1 MSLGIMS
8 LFEIFALVLS
18 LAALFA
24 YINERLFRLP
34 NTIGIMLIGLLMSV
48 VLVIAG
54 QFWPGLDDSA
64 RSLLKQIDFDQ
75 TVLQGMLSF
84 LLFAGALHVNL
95 NDLIDQKWVVGLLA
109 TLGVMISTVLVGL
122 MTWGLSQ
129 LLGLNLSLL
138 HSMVFG
144 ALISPTDPIAV
155 LGILKKLGAPKDLE
169 TMITGESLFNDG
181 VGVVV
186 FLVLAGIAFG
196 GESASVSHAFEL
208 FAVEAL
214 GGAVFGLVL
223 GYLCYLALKSIDN
236 YHIEVLI
243 SLATVAGGYALAAA
257 LHLSGPIAIVIAGLF
272 AGNQGRRLAM
282 SEVTRRRLDDFWELI
297 DEILNA
303 VLFLLIG
310 LEVLVL
316 SFEGRFLL
324 AGLLAIPLI
333 LMIRSFAV
341 GVPMMLLRWK
351 RRFPNG
357 AVPILTWGGL
367 RGGISVALALSLPDI
382 AARDAILTMTY
393 LVVAF
398 SIIVQG
404 LTIGKLIK
412 KHHPGLKNE

>member
-1 MSLGIMS
+1 MS
-8 LFEIFALVLS
+8 LFEIFVLVLS